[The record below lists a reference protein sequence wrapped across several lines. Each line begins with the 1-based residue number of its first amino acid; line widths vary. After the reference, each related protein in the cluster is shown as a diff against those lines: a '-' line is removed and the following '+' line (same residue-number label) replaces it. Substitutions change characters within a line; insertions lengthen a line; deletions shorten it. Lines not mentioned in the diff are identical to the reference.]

1 MITSFRSGSDA
12 LVKFP
17 LVDASGEPLVASALQ
32 YRVTDQEGV
41 ERVALTALPNVE
53 GAESAEVIVAAVVN
67 TMAAGALR
75 ELRTVELHVTTPG
88 GVIVLSSHYFI
99 DSGATLTVM
108 GNSFQT
114 LAQAL
119 VRSAEI
125 ANLTAWDS
133 ASDDGKVRALA
144 DAYRALGKLS
154 YRYDRSESQTQIRD
168 KVWLPASIHDLSLAE
183 FQALDAKFRTAL
195 CVAQVIEADAL
206 LGGSDVSNLRR
217 EGLMS
222 ATVGEVSQ
230 MFRPGKPLTLPVAR
244 RTLQALAGFVTWTV
258 GAGR

>member
-1 MITSFRSGSDA
+1 MIASFRSGSDA
-12 LVKFP
+12 LVKFS
-17 LVDASGEPLVASALQ
+17 LYDASGEPLVASALQ

-53 GAESAEVIVAAVVN
+53 GAESADVIVQAVINALAADA
-67 TMAAGALR
+67 TR

-88 GVIVLSSHYFI
+88 GVIVLTSHYFI

-119 VRSAEI
+119 MRSAEI
-125 ANLTAWDS
+125 ANIAAWDS
-133 ASDDGKVRALA
+133 ASDSEKIRALSE
-144 DAYRALGKLS
+144 AYRALGKLS
-154 YRYDRSESQTQIRD
+154 YRYDRSASQSQLRD
-168 KVWLPASIHDLSLAE
+168 KVWLPSSILDLSLAE
-183 FQALDAKFRTAL
+183 FQALDPKFRTAL
-195 CVAQVIEADAL
+195 CIAQVIEADAL

-230 MFRPGKPLTLPVAR
+230 MFRPGKPLILPVAR
-244 RTLQALAGFVTWTV
+244 RTLQALAGFVTWTM